1 MKLPLKGSCLCGA
14 VKYEITSPPIG
25 AGNCHCRTCQK
36 SVGAAYM
43 PVLFIPYNSL
53 IIHGEYKEY
62 NTLSDSGNTIYRGFC
77 PQCGTALFGKNSGNN
92 KIRPVNAATLDDPSL
107 YHPHMDFWVSEA
119 QAWDFMDPELPK
131 FEKNPKHL

>member
-1 MKLPLKGSCLCGA
+1 MKLSIKGSCLCGA
-14 VKYEITSPPIG
+14 VKYEITSSPIG
-25 AGNCHCRTCQK
+25 AGNCHCKTCQK

-43 PVLFIPYNSL
+43 PVLFVPYNAL
-53 IIHGEYKEY
+53 IIHGKYQEYA
-62 NTLSDSGNTIYRGFC
+62 TVSDSGNTIYRAFC

-119 QAWDFMDPELPK
+119 QAWDFMDPKLPK